1 MSFTVR
7 LLIFLILNFGAL
19 WLGGLSTGK
28 AVTGE
33 WYLQLNKAPWTP
45 PGFVFGL
52 SWSLIMICLSILMAK
67 WSMSVSG
74 NELTRVLIIYVVQ
87 WILNV
92 AWNPVFFSFH
102 QVMAAQIIIFVLL
115 LLVIY
120 MFMLSRPQVGNW
132 ALLLLP
138 YIIWLTIANSLNL
151 YVLVKN

>member
-7 LLIFLILNFGAL
+7 LLIFLILTFGAL
-19 WLGGLSTGK
+19 ALGGLSTGK
-28 AVTGE
+28 AVTGD

-52 SWSLIMICLSILMAK
+52 SWTIIMICLSILMAK

-74 NELTRVLIIYVVQ
+74 SELTKVLIVYAIQ
-87 WILNV
+87 WVLNV
-92 AWNPVFFSFH
+92 VWNPVFFSFH
-102 QVMAAQIIIFVLL
+102 QVLVGQIIIFTLL
-115 LLVIY
+115 LLVFY
-120 MFMLSRPQVGNW
+120 MYMISKPQVGNW

-138 YIIWLTIANSLNL
+138 YILWLAIANSLNL

>member
-19 WLGGLSTGK
+19 ALGGLSTGK
-28 AVTGE
+28 AVTGD

-74 NELTRVLIIYVVQ
+74 SELTKVLIVYAIQ
-87 WILNV
+87 WVLNV
-92 AWNPVFFSFH
+92 VWNPVFFSFH
-102 QVMAAQIIIFVLL
+102 QVLVGQIIIFTLL
-115 LLVIY
+115 LLVFY
-120 MFMLSRPQVGNW
+120 MYMISKPQVGNW

-138 YIIWLTIANSLNL
+138 YILWLAIANSLNL

>member
-19 WLGGLSTGK
+19 ALGGLSTGK
-28 AVTGE
+28 AVTGD

-52 SWSLIMICLSILMAK
+52 SWTIIMICLSILMAK

-74 NELTRVLIIYVVQ
+74 SELTKVLIVYAIQ
-87 WILNV
+87 WVLNV
-92 AWNPVFFSFH
+92 VWNPVFFSFH
-102 QVMAAQIIIFVLL
+102 QVLVGQIIIFTLL
-115 LLVIY
+115 LLVFY
-120 MFMLSRPQVGNW
+120 MYMISKPQVGNW

-138 YIIWLTIANSLNL
+138 YILWLAIANSLNL

>member
-19 WLGGLSTGK
+19 ALGGLSTGK
-28 AVTGE
+28 AVTGD

-74 NELTRVLIIYVVQ
+74 SELTKVLIVYVIQ
-87 WILNV
+87 WVLNV
-92 AWNPVFFSFH
+92 VWNPVFFSFH
-102 QVMAAQIIIFVLL
+102 QVLVGQIIIFTLL
-115 LLVIY
+115 LLVFY
-120 MFMLSRPQVGNW
+120 MYMISKPQVGNW

-138 YIIWLTIANSLNL
+138 YILWLAIANSLNL